1 MNVFSKKIFL
11 PMKIKQQFILSVS
24 STYDL
29 NIFTSDFNNLNTY
42 SKYSMSVGSTSTDE
56 IIVDDLFQDYEI
68 KFNSSAVNAE
78 AAKDIKAQHIAK

>member
-1 MNVFSKKIFL
+1 
-11 PMKIKQQFILSVS
+11 
-24 STYDL
+24 
-29 NIFTSDFNNLNTY
+29 
-42 SKYSMSVGSTSTDE
+42 MSVGSTSTDE